1 MKTTFLN
8 TLIALLFLQ
17 NSYGKSNK
25 LLSYLETP
33 ENNVE
38 TTVLTKFVVE
48 QMFIDPT
55 KKTKKTTKK
64 STETE
69 SLTKEALAEKKVLEK
84 KNAALESLISK
95 EDAKIN
101 ALKKAKFDQER
112 QEFLDLMNNVKKLE
126 KKQEV
131 IVESTPTT

>member
-84 KNAALESLISK
+84 KIMPLL
-95 EDAKIN
+95 
-101 ALKKAKFDQER
+101 R
-112 QEFLDLMNNVKKLE
+112 V
-126 KKQEV
+126 
-131 IVESTPTT
+131 